1 MARVEIDKRLSDP
14 KRQSHAQ
21 RAGCRNDRIKV
32 LAENSQSRHS
42 TRQSHANDDRSGLL
56 CVNLANPVRLHLNI
70 LVSNWSRFGWH
81 WDDAGIPNVI
91 WVVKVV
97 LQHWSRSVDE
107 LGDQLGVPSG
117 VYVVSLNCCLS
128 CQPFSH
134 FFRRYLGFAPEP
146 VQQFSTSHLDS
157 SRGTVKQWPK
167 TTPTPNAKPS
177 EC

>member
-117 VYVVSLNCCLS
+117 VYVVSLNCLLP
-128 CQPFSH
+128 CQPFCH
-134 FFRRYLGFAPEP
+134 FFRRWPLSAYHPSKK
-146 VQQFSTSHLDS
+146 FSSGHWFTSCLA
-157 SRGTVKQWPK
+157 SRFW
-167 TTPTPNAKPS
+167 
-177 EC
+177 